1 MIKSLFTIGTA
12 AALCLSISACGTTEV
27 TPNPDYETYISQGEV
42 FKHLSLTDI
51 HGQTVNLHDQS
62 AKKLVIL
69 FATWCSDSQR
79 LFQQLNASK
88 LIEDKTLTILAIG
101 REENTDTLMQFAQE
115 YNVTFPLISDEKRT
129 IYSRY
134 ANKGVP
140 RLILLDENNRVVNTL
155 IGETDNI
162 IEQVKWN

>member
-1 MIKSLFTIGTA
+1 MIKSLLTISLITA
-12 AALCLSISACGTTEV
+12 LNLSLSACGAMDQ
-27 TPNPDYETYISQGEV
+27 DYETYIHQGEA

-51 HGQTVNLHDQS
+51 KNQS
-62 AKKLVIL
+62 YDLYGIKSKKLVIF
-69 FATWCSDSQR
+69 FATWCSDSLR
-79 LFQQLNASK
+79 MFEQLKASP
-88 LIEDKTLTILAIG
+88 LATDNTVTIIAIG
-101 REENTDTLMQFAQE
+101 RDETNASLTQFAE
-115 YNVTFPLISDEKRT
+115 DYHVTFPLVSDEQRI
-129 IYSRY
+129 IYSQY